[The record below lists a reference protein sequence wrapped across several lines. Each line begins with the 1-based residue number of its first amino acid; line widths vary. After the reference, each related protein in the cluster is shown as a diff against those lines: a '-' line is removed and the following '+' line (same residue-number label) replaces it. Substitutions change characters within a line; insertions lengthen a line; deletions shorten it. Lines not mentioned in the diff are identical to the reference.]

1 MMALVLG
8 GASSLTLLNQFL
20 HEEEGDRTHAY
31 RDAGGVW
38 TICKGLTHVDGNPVR
53 KGMVLTPA
61 QCDRLD
67 RGQEQKALALIDR
80 IVNEPLT
87 PPQKAGIASFCA
99 WNIGLEKCEH
109 STFLREL
116 NAGHR
121 LAACEQIRRWVY
133 DHGQDCRKTK
143 GLAHGCYGQV
153 ERRDQESALAC
164 WGIDRE

>member
-67 RGQEQKALALIDR
+67 REQEQKALALIDR
-80 IVNEPLT
+80 IVNVPLT
-87 PPQKAGIASFCA
+87 PP
-99 WNIGLEKCEH
+99 
-109 STFLREL
+109 
-116 NAGHR
+116 
-121 LAACEQIRRWVY
+121 RRWVLR
-133 DHGQDCRKTK
+133 HSVR
-143 GLAHGCYGQV
+143 
-153 ERRDQESALAC
+153 
-164 WGIDRE
+164 GILDWKNANTAPFCGN

>member
-67 RGQEQKALALIDR
+67 REQEQKALALIDR
-80 IVNEPLT
+80 IVNVPLT
-87 PPQKAGIASFCA
+87 PPPEGGYCVILCVEYWTGKMRTQHLFAG
-99 WNIGLEKCEH
+99 
-109 STFLREL
+109 T
-116 NAGHR
+116 
-121 LAACEQIRRWVY
+121 
-133 DHGQDCRKTK
+133 
-143 GLAHGCYGQV
+143 
-153 ERRDQESALAC
+153 ERRTPAGGLRANPSLD
-164 WGIDRE
+164 I